1 MMMID
6 SQTIDGKYRLT
17 AFGDITADIMK
28 DFFDWLTERE
38 IQPEDIWYADVFEFE
53 PDEGADPIRIAVI
66 KPQSGAQA
74 EIIAKPDG
82 KSPFRK
88 RIRPIRGIAKRLGL
102 TA

>member
-38 IQPEDIWYADVFEFE
+38 IQPEDIWYADVFKFE
-53 PDEGADPIRIAVI
+53 PDEGANPERIAVI
-66 KPQSGAQA
+66 KPQSGVQA